1 MNKKFEGKTAL
12 VTGGNSGIGK
22 AIALAFASEGCN
34 VVIAARRSD
43 EGEQTAREIIKHGGN
58 AQFIKTDVTSRHDIK
73 TMVDTCI
80 SEFGQLDYAIN
91 NAGIFGP
98 ARVATADYDE
108 ETWDRVMNTNLKG
121 MWLCMKQEIPVML
134 QQGSGVIINMSS
146 VAGLIASLATSAY
159 CVSKHGIIGLT
170 KVAAKEYAA
179 QGIRVNAICPAI
191 IETPMSDE
199 VVKPDNELTAQLK
212 LRYPVGRF
220 GTPEEVAGAA
230 LFLCSDEA
238 SFITGQALPVDGGR
252 LLV

>member
-1 MNKKFEGKTAL
+1 MNNKFAGKTAL

-22 AIALAFASEGCN
+22 AISIAFANEGCN
-34 VVIAARRSD
+34 VVIAARRSK
-43 EGEQTAREIIKHGGN
+43 EGEQIVKEIIDAGGK
-58 AQFIKTDVTSRHDIK
+58 ATFAKTDVSNRGDIN
-73 TMVDTCI
+73 TMIDICLN
-80 SEFGQLDYAIN
+80 EYGQLDFAIN

-98 ARVATADYDE
+98 PNVLTADYDE
-108 ETWDRVMNTNLKG
+108 ETWDQVMDTNLKG

-146 VAGLIASLATSAY
+146 VAGLVASLATSAY

-179 QGIRVNAICPAI
+179 QGLRVNAICPAI
-191 IETPMSDE
+191 IETPMSDD
-199 VVKPDNELTAQLK
+199 VLKSDDELKNQLK
-212 LRYPVGRF
+212 SRYPVGRF
-220 GTPEEVAGAA
+220 GTPDEVASAV

-252 LLV
+252 LLQ